1 MLHSSRQ
8 AQFTFCLAAMAL
20 NLYAAN
26 NLWKEV
32 HNRKARGSSG
42 RTLDNDEVR
51 EKCKSIREFCQLS
64 KEDGGYASEGAK
76 TSMIEKL
83 RAIEDKLT
91 NEEMLARCS
100 DADASHMSQEKNI
113 DMLKQA
119 VMLMEDENN
128 RALDINWSH
137 TRALQEQGKKQDID
151 SARALVNIETME
163 AAEEAKEAED
173 SLNLKEK
180 ELNLRRGF
188 AKQRID
194 DLVKHRKKGRG
205 IDQQIEGNKS
215 RK

>member
-1 MLHSSRQ
+1 
-8 AQFTFCLAAMAL
+8 MATSL
-20 NLYAAN
+20 SQVNH
-26 NLWKEV
+26 LWEQVKNGV
-32 HNRKARGSSG
+32 TRGKNPRALSHP
-42 RTLDNDEVR
+42 E
-51 EKCKSIREFCQLS
+51 IRERCKQILDYC
-64 KEDGGYASEGAK
+64 KQPENAYTNVTAK
-76 TSMIEKL
+76 MSMMEKV

-91 NEEMLARCS
+91 NKEMLARCD
-100 DADASHMSQEKNI
+100 DANASHMSQEKNI

-215 RK
+215 RKWTTASR